1 MICKRMTKTGKTR
14 KKILGGKRRTVT
26 HRSPTANEQRDK
38 IVKITQTT

>member
-1 MICKRMTKTGKTR
+1 MQMNDKNRKNK

-38 IVKITQTT
+38 IVKIIQTT